1 MAAKGLAEATVDQL
15 MVRLD
20 ALERRVASAPVLAA
34 SVSAVAKERDEAV
47 ARDARRAR
55 ELEAALSRCVLQD
68 NEKRM

>member
-55 ELEAALSRCVLQD
+55 ELEAALS
-68 NEKRM
+68 K